1 MNCYINKIK
10 NKCIAFY
17 SECKNNFMKYFLK
30 FLKIVPIIFL
40 VSIFLLLS
48 IMFFNFCDIQ
58 NPNEVQSQEIYICKI
73 SLSNWGTWITLVG
86 LFFTAIW
93 SMHQYIKSKLSKQQE
108 KASQIATDFA
118 DNLIEKMGL
127 ISKTLLKNSYI
138 QKVTSIFDN
147 HPECLSQFTTFEI
160 DDILVAEN
168 EDEDDDVDVFK
179 NFKDILCSEDTQK
192 EYQNF
197 LNEKYSEKE
206 QEKFNSKFPVLV
218 ESTLNHLEAICI
230 TITSQAAGSEFIYD
244 SLHQTFLKTIK
255 ILAVLIA
262 ANNNNNVD
270 KYFTNII
277 QVYNMWNKRKNKDIK
292 KLIKTQKKI
301 NKMQKR
307 MDNEVK
313 KLLSKETKTV

>member
-30 FLKIVPIIFL
+30 FFKIIPIIFL

-48 IMFFNFCDIQ
+48 IILFNFCDIQ

-118 DNLIEKMGL
+118 DNLIEKTGL
-127 ISKTLLKNSYI
+127 ISKTLLENSYVQNI
-138 QKVTSIFDN
+138 TSIFDN
-147 HPECLSQFTTFEI
+147 HPESLSQFTTFEI
-160 DDILVAEN
+160 ENILNDKNVFVN
-168 EDEDDDVDVFK
+168 FK
-179 NFKDILCSEDTQK
+179 NILCSEDTQK
-192 EYQNF
+192 EYQKF
-197 LNEKYSEKE
+197 LDEKYSEKE
-206 QEKFNSKFPVLV
+206 QERFNSKFPVLV

-230 TITSQAAGSEFIYD
+230 TITSQAAGSQFIYD

-270 KYFTNII
+270 KFFTNII

-292 KLIKTQKKI
+292 KFVKTQKKI

-307 MDNEVK
+307 MDNEIK

>member
-30 FLKIVPIIFL
+30 FLKIIPIIFL

-160 DDILVAEN
+160 EDILVAEN
-168 EDEDDDVDVFK
+168 EDEDVDVFK

-244 SLHQTFLKTIK
+244 SLHQTILKTIK

>member
-160 DDILVAEN
+160 EDILVAEN
-168 EDEDDDVDVFK
+168 EDEDEDVDVFK

>member
-10 NKCIAFY
+10 NKFITLY
-17 SECKNNFMKYFLK
+17 NECKNNFMKYFFK
-30 FLKIVPIIFL
+30 FIKIIPIIFL

-48 IMFFNFCDIQ
+48 IIFFKLCDIQ
-58 NPNEVQSQEIYICKI
+58 NPNEVQSQEIYIFKI

-160 DDILVAEN
+160 EDILVAEN
-168 EDEDDDVDVFK
+168 EDEDVFK
-179 NFKDILCSEDTQK
+179 NFKDILCSEDTQN

-270 KYFTNII
+270 KYFSNII

-292 KLIKTQKKI
+292 RLIKTQKKI
-301 NKMQKR
+301 NRMQKR

>member
-30 FLKIVPIIFL
+30 FLKIIPIIFL

-168 EDEDDDVDVFK
+168 EDEDVDVFK

>member
-58 NPNEVQSQEIYICKI
+58 NPNEIQSQEIYICKI

-160 DDILVAEN
+160 EDILVAEN
-168 EDEDDDVDVFK
+168 EDEDVDVFK

>member
-10 NKCIAFY
+10 MRFY
-17 SECKNNFMKYFLK
+17 TLFNNCKNAFSKYFFK
-30 FLKIVPIIFL
+30 FFKIIPIIFL

-48 IMFFNFCDIQ
+48 LIFFNLCNIQ
-58 NPNEVQSQEIYICKI
+58 TPENVESQEIYICGI
-73 SLSNWGTWITLVG
+73 SLNNWGTWITLIG

-93 SMHQYIKSKLSKQQE
+93 SMHQYIKNKLSKQQE

-118 DNLIEKMGL
+118 DNLIERMGL
-127 ISKTLLKNSYI
+127 ISKTLLTNAYI
-138 QKVTSIFDN
+138 QKITSIFDN
-147 HPECLSQFTTFEI
+147 HPESLSQFTTFEI
-160 DDILVAEN
+160 KEIMN
-168 EDEDDDVDVFK
+168 DESIFKSFK
-179 NFKDILCSEDTQK
+179 NILYSEDIQK
-192 EYQNF
+192 EYLNF
-197 LNEKYSEKE
+197 LNEKYSANE

-230 TITSQAAGSEFIYD
+230 NITSQAAGSQFIYD

-262 ANNNNNVD
+262 SNNNNNVD

-277 QVYNMWNKRKNKDIK
+277 EVYNMWNKRKNKDIK
-292 KLIKTQKKI
+292 KLKKTQKRI
-301 NKMQKR
+301 NKMKKK

-313 KLLSKETKTV
+313 KLLSKEAKTV

>member
-160 DDILVAEN
+160 EDILVAEN
-168 EDEDDDVDVFK
+168 EDVDVFK

>member
-30 FLKIVPIIFL
+30 FLKIIPIIFL

-48 IMFFNFCDIQ
+48 IMFFNICDIQ

-160 DDILVAEN
+160 EDILVAEN
-168 EDEDDDVDVFK
+168 EDEDVDVFK

>member
-1 MNCYINKIK
+1 
-10 NKCIAFY
+10 
-17 SECKNNFMKYFLK
+17 MKYIFK
-30 FLKIVPIIFL
+30 FIKIIPIIFL

-48 IMFFNFCDIQ
+48 LIFFKLCDIQ
-58 NPNEVQSQEIYICKI
+58 NPNEVQSQEIYIFKI
-73 SLSNWGTWITLVG
+73 SLSNWGTWITLAG

-93 SMHQYIKSKLSKQQE
+93 SMHQYIKSKLSRQQE

-138 QKVTSIFDN
+138 QKITSIFDN
-147 HPECLSQFTTFEI
+147 RPECLSQFTTFEI
-160 DDILVAEN
+160 EDILVTEN
-168 EDEDDDVDVFK
+168 EDVNVFK
-179 NFKDILCSEDTQK
+179 NFKDILCSDDTQK

>member
-160 DDILVAEN
+160 EDILVAEN
-168 EDEDDDVDVFK
+168 EDEDVDVFK

>member
-30 FLKIVPIIFL
+30 FLKIIPIIFL

-168 EDEDDDVDVFK
+168 EDEDVDVFK

-307 MDNEVK
+307 MDNEIK

>member
-30 FLKIVPIIFL
+30 FLKIIPIIFL

-58 NPNEVQSQEIYICKI
+58 NPNEVQSQEIYIYKI

-160 DDILVAEN
+160 EDILVAEN
-168 EDEDDDVDVFK
+168 EDEDVDVFK

>member
-255 ILAVLIA
+255 ILAILIA

>member
-160 DDILVAEN
+160 EDILVAEN
-168 EDEDDDVDVFK
+168 EDEDVDVFK

-255 ILAVLIA
+255 ILAILIA

>member
-17 SECKNNFMKYFLK
+17 SEYKNNFMKYFLK

-160 DDILVAEN
+160 EDILVAEN
-168 EDEDDDVDVFK
+168 EDEDVDVFK

>member
-30 FLKIVPIIFL
+30 FLKIIPIIFL

>member
-160 DDILVAEN
+160 EDILVAEN
-168 EDEDDDVDVFK
+168 EDEDEDVDVFK

-307 MDNEVK
+307 MDNEIK

>member
-160 DDILVAEN
+160 EDILVAEN
-168 EDEDDDVDVFK
+168 EDEDVDVFK

-277 QVYNMWNKRKNKDIK
+277 QVYNMWNKRKNKDG
-292 KLIKTQKKI
+292 
-301 NKMQKR
+301 
-307 MDNEVK
+307 
-313 KLLSKETKTV
+313 

>member
-168 EDEDDDVDVFK
+168 EDEDVDVFK

>member
-160 DDILVAEN
+160 EDILVAEN
-168 EDEDDDVDVFK
+168 EDEDVDVFK

-255 ILAVLIA
+255 ILAILIA

-307 MDNEVK
+307 MDNEIK

>member
-10 NKCIAFY
+10 NKFIMY
-17 SECKNNFMKYFLK
+17 YNDCKNNTVKCFLK
-30 FLKIVPIIFL
+30 LIKIVPIVLL
-40 VSIFLLLS
+40 VSFFLLLS
-48 IMFFNFCDIQ
+48 LICFNFCDVQ
-58 NPNEVQSQEIYICKI
+58 NPSEIQSQEIYFLNV
-73 SLSNWGTWITLVG
+73 SLGNWGTWITLVG

-93 SMHQYIKSKLSKQQE
+93 SMHQYMKSRLSKQQE

-127 ISKTLLKNSYI
+127 ISKTLLKNTYV

-147 HPECLSQFTTFEI
+147 NPESLSQFTTFEI
-160 DDILVAEN
+160 IDILN
-168 EDEDDDVDVFK
+168 DEDVFEKFK
-179 NFKDILCSEDTQK
+179 NILLSENTQK
-192 EYQNF
+192 EYQIF
-197 LNEKYSEKE
+197 LNEKYSKNE
-206 QEKFNSKFPVLV
+206 QERFNTKFPVLV

-230 TITSQAAGSEFIYD
+230 NITSQAAGSQFIYD
-244 SLHQTFLKTIK
+244 SLHQTFLNTIK

-262 ANNNNNVD
+262 SNNNNNVD

-277 QVYNMWNKRKNKDIK
+277 QVYNMWNKQKNKDIM
-292 KLIKTQKKI
+292 KLRKTQKKI
-301 NKMQKR
+301 KKMQKR

>member
-10 NKCIAFY
+10 NKFITLHN
-17 SECKNNFMKYFLK
+17 ECKINFVKYFFK
-30 FLKIVPIIFL
+30 FIKIIPIIFL

-48 IMFFNFCDIQ
+48 IIFFKLCDIQ
-58 NPNEVQSQEIYICKI
+58 NPNEVQSQEIYIFKI

-160 DDILVAEN
+160 EDILVAEN
-168 EDEDDDVDVFK
+168 EDEYIDVFK

>member
-30 FLKIVPIIFL
+30 FLKIIPIIFL

-48 IMFFNFCDIQ
+48 IILFNFCDIQ

-73 SLSNWGTWITLVG
+73 SLSNWGAWITLVG

-118 DNLIEKMGL
+118 DNLIEKTGL
-127 ISKTLLKNSYI
+127 ISETLLENSYVQNI
-138 QKVTSIFDN
+138 TSIFDN
-147 HPECLSQFTTFEI
+147 HPESLSQFTTFEI
-160 DDILVAEN
+160 ENILNDKNVFVN
-168 EDEDDDVDVFK
+168 FK
-179 NFKDILCSEDTQK
+179 NILCSEDTQK
-192 EYQNF
+192 EYQKF
-197 LNEKYSEKE
+197 LDEKYSEKE
-206 QEKFNSKFPVLV
+206 QERFNSRFPVLV

-230 TITSQAAGSEFIYD
+230 TITSQAAGSQFIYD

-270 KYFTNII
+270 KFFTNII

-292 KLIKTQKKI
+292 KFVKTQKKI

-307 MDNEVK
+307 MDNEIK

>member
-10 NKCIAFY
+10 MSFSKLFDNY
-17 SECKNNFMKYFLK
+17 KNSFLKYFFK
-30 FLKIVPIIFL
+30 FIKIIPILFL

-48 IMFFNFCDIQ
+48 LVFFNFCDIH
-58 NPNEVQSQEIYICKI
+58 NPASVESQEIYIYGI
-73 SLSNWGTWITLVG
+73 SLNNWGTWITLIG

-93 SMHQYIKSKLSKQQE
+93 SMHQYVKNRLSKQQE

-127 ISKTLLKNSYI
+127 ISKTLLKNTYI
-138 QKVTSIFDN
+138 QKITSIFDN
-147 HPECLSQFTTFEI
+147 HPESLSQFTTFEI
-160 DDILVAEN
+160 EEIIKDEN
-168 EDEDDDVDVFK
+168 VFK
-179 NFKDILCSEDTQK
+179 NFKNILCSEDIQK
-192 EYQNF
+192 EYINF
-197 LNEKYSEKE
+197 LNEKYSTSE

-230 TITSQAAGSEFIYD
+230 NITSQAAGSQFIYD

-262 ANNNNNVD
+262 SNNDNNVD

-292 KLIKTQKKI
+292 KLKKTQRKIKKMEK
-301 NKMQKR
+301 KMN
-307 MDNEVK
+307 NEVK

>member
-160 DDILVAEN
+160 EDILVAEN
-168 EDEDDDVDVFK
+168 EDEDVDVFK

-313 KLLSKETKTV
+313 KLL

>member
-127 ISKTLLKNSYI
+127 ISKTLLKNSYV
-138 QKVTSIFDN
+138 QKITSIFDN
-147 HPECLSQFTTFEI
+147 HPESLSQFTTFEI
-160 DDILVAEN
+160 ENILN
-168 EDEDDDVDVFK
+168 DKDVFV
-179 NFKDILCSEDTQK
+179 NFKNILCSEDTQK
-192 EYQNF
+192 EYQKF
-197 LNEKYSEKE
+197 LDEKYSEKE
-206 QEKFNSKFPVLV
+206 QERFNSKFPVLV

-230 TITSQAAGSEFIYD
+230 TITSQAAGSQFIYD
-244 SLHQTFLKTIK
+244 SLHQAFLKTIK

-270 KYFTNII
+270 KFFTNII

-292 KLIKTQKKI
+292 KLIKTKKKI

-307 MDNEVK
+307 MDNEIK

>member
-10 NKCIAFY
+10 NKCITFY

-30 FLKIVPIIFL
+30 FLKIIPIIFL

-58 NPNEVQSQEIYICKI
+58 NPNEVQSQEIYIYKI

-160 DDILVAEN
+160 EDILVAEN
-168 EDEDDDVDVFK
+168 EDEDVDVFK

>member
-160 DDILVAEN
+160 EDILVAEN
-168 EDEDDDVDVFK
+168 EDEDVDVFK

-307 MDNEVK
+307 MDNEIK

>member
-30 FLKIVPIIFL
+30 FLKIIPIIFL

-160 DDILVAEN
+160 EDILVAEN
-168 EDEDDDVDVFK
+168 EDEDVDVFK

>member
-30 FLKIVPIIFL
+30 FLKIIPIIFL

-160 DDILVAEN
+160 EDILVAEN
-168 EDEDDDVDVFK
+168 EDEDVDVFK

-307 MDNEVK
+307 MDNEIK

>member
-30 FLKIVPIIFL
+30 FFKIVPIIFL

-127 ISKTLLKNSYI
+127 ISKTLLKNSYV
-138 QKVTSIFDN
+138 QKITSIFDN
-147 HPECLSQFTTFEI
+147 HPESLSQFTTFEI
-160 DDILVAEN
+160 ENILN
-168 EDEDDDVDVFK
+168 DKDVFV
-179 NFKDILCSEDTQK
+179 NFKNILCSEDTQK
-192 EYQNF
+192 EYQKF
-197 LNEKYSEKE
+197 LDEKYSEKE
-206 QEKFNSKFPVLV
+206 QERFNSKFPVLV

-230 TITSQAAGSEFIYD
+230 TITSQAAGSQFIYD

-270 KYFTNII
+270 KFFTNII

-292 KLIKTQKKI
+292 KFVKTQKKI

-307 MDNEVK
+307 MDNEIK